1 MVRVL
6 GPVSVEGPDGD
17 VPLGGALPRG
27 FLAVLAIESPR
38 PVSID
43 RLASLLWGDDCP
55 AGVKGALQ
63 QLATRV
69 RRSLTA
75 AGIAD
80 ALVARQPGYV
90 LNVPAEMIDLRVFR
104 DLVARAEDR
113 RCHGDRRGAVDL
125 LTEGLDLWSG
135 SALCDL
141 VDLPLGLV
149 LTPALDDERWRAEER
164 RAELLLDL
172 GDSGRAAAL
181 LSAVTAHAPMRERL
195 WVLLGRALMADGLH
209 ADALSSVRSGM
220 AVIAAMLGVPPGPEL
235 SAVEAELLAA
245 AGPSTRTP
253 TSSRPASA
261 PRSAEDERSPI
272 GCPAAD
278 GARSWSGAPT
288 ARRPVAADSALSGAM
303 RRALDKSE
311 TAARSAITRCAF
323 DEAVR
328 HWQRAL
334 DLLDAVDPQDD
345 ACRFRLLMGL
355 GEAHNLVSLDEEARS
370 VFAAAADIAR
380 RRDDA
385 EGFALAVLGYCS
397 ERNGLVPPPEQIRM
411 LEEALAHL
419 PASDALLRGR
429 VLGRL
434 ALEAYWSDID
444 RALALA
450 EEALQ
455 LAIEAG
461 DTTGR
466 LSARY
471 ALAFGCWT
479 PLRTER
485 LLVELDQYLDESTES
500 GERMQ
505 ELLAHRWMPPPLAE
519 MGDVAGARS
528 EAAIAVELADE
539 LGSGVQRWMA
549 RQVQATIELLAGDLD
564 RAASLAEEALTFGSA
579 CEPTISFDYY
589 SIAMWTLAWLRGDL
603 ETFAP
608 LVEQAA
614 TAPGADA
621 ARRGAL
627 ALTYAELGRVDEAR
641 EVLAHFTDDVLAAV
655 DCDATWFMVMA
666 TVAESAWHCGDRRCG
681 ATVARMLE
689 PYVDRLAV
697 NSVTATGPVA
707 HAAGIATLAAGDVER
722 GTALLHHAV
731 EIGERAGTPVFVART
746 REVLRHL
753 VAHA

>member
-6 GPVSVEGPDGD
+6 GPVSVEGPDGE
-17 VPLGGALPRG
+17 VPLAGALPRG

-63 QLATRV
+63 QLASRV
-69 RRSLTA
+69 RRSLA
-75 AGIAD
+75 AVGMGD

-90 LNVPAEMIDLRVFR
+90 LDVAADMIDLRVFR
-104 DLVARAEDR
+104 DLVGCAEECR
-113 RCHGDRRGAVDL
+113 RVGDLCSAVDL
-125 LTEGLDLWSG
+125 LTRALDLWTG
-135 SALCDL
+135 AALCDL

-149 LTPALDDERWRAEER
+149 LTPSLDDERWRAEER
-164 RAELLLDL
+164 RAELLLEL
-172 GDSGRAAAL
+172 GETGRAAAL

-195 WVLLGRALMADGLH
+195 WVLLGRALMADGLY

-235 SAVEAELLAA
+235 SAIEAELLAA
-245 AGPSTRTP
+245 AVPSTP
-253 TSSRPASA
+253 PDSTSGLAVASEA
-261 PRSAEDERSPI
+261 DPPMPI
-272 GCPAAD
+272 GPAAD
-278 GARSWSGAPT
+278 GVVRSWSGAPT
-288 ARRPVAADSALSGAM
+288 SRRPVEADSALGDAM

-311 TAARSAITRCAF
+311 VAARSAITRCAF

-334 DLLDAVDPQDD
+334 DLLDSVDPHDD
-345 ACRFRLLMGL
+345 ASRFRLLMGL
-355 GEAHNLVSLDEEARS
+355 GEAHNLVSLDDEARA
-370 VFAAAADIAR
+370 VFAAAAAIAR

-455 LAIEAG
+455 LAIDTG

-466 LSARY
+466 LRARY

-485 LLVELDQYLDESTES
+485 LLIELGRYLDESVES
-500 GERMQ
+500 GDRVQ

-519 MGDVAGARS
+519 MGDVAGARR

-539 LGSGVQRWMA
+539 MGNGVQRWMA

-564 RAASLAEEALTFGSA
+564 RASSLAEEALTFGSV

-614 TAPGADA
+614 SAPGADA

-641 EVLAHFTDDVLAAV
+641 DVLAHFTDDVLEAV

-666 TVAESAWHCGDRRCG
+666 TVAEAAWHCGDRRCG
-681 ATVARMLE
+681 ATVARLLE

-707 HAAGIATLAAGDVER
+707 HAAGVATLAAGDVER
-722 GTALLHHAV
+722 GTALLHRAI

-746 REVLRHL
+746 REVLRSL
-753 VAHA
+753 